1 MCHPVVDRGSV
12 QSLVSR
18 EHVGLVFGNDF
29 NLNNF
34 KIGVFSRHR
43 FSHHRFSHHSVVYLN
58 VRRCRFFRLTAAS
71 NPGLLTDVILLLDF
85 VLFSA
90 GELL

>member
-1 MCHPVVDRGSV
+1 MSPGGGQRKCPES
-12 QSLVSR
+12 
-18 EHVGLVFGNDF
+18 GLQGTRLQGTVFGNDF

-34 KIGVFSRHR
+34 KIGVFS
-43 FSHHRFSHHSVVYLN
+43 HHRFSHHSGVYLN